1 MTGGIVVHKKL
12 NPVSMKRENK
22 RMILKYLVEKGCGNR
37 VEIARETKLAQ
48 SAIWR
53 IMGELVSDGLIEEK
67 GFSTGRRRKPV
78 AYSPTK
84 SFITSVIYNVEVLE
98 TLVAVGFL
106 DGSWKIIEKFPTPLD
121 FELFK
126 ERVVTSFGKVTA
138 NQTIKEGVTK
148 VVFSLPGMV
157 NYDKKSLI
165 YAPNLKWK
173 NIDFQKAFENLKL
186 EVFLENDANLSLM
199 AEQFFSQDVKRS
211 KVAFFL
217 YFGEGIGGAISVNG
231 NIVRGKNSAAG
242 EIGHVTLNGENSEIE
257 SFLSVS
263 RLINKAHVWV
273 AQENSLREKFEQLK
287 RLWFHGEKDVKDLMK
302 DYLHYTALVLRNVI
316 YFLNPDVIV
325 MGGLI
330 NDIYETFGPYIKREL
345 EMNTEKEIL
354 AGILLRDTI
363 FKEVPPSLVGG
374 NVLVIEHFLRSL

>member
-1 MTGGIVVHKKL
+1 VHKKL